1 MQRITC
7 KTAELAVKKSYPICR
22 DKYYPVQ
29 YSYGDSVKGKNAPT
43 YEYSKETCELYTDII
58 PALYQEELA
67 EWLRTKNIFITL
79 LRPNKRLTKWYG
91 EVWYIENEN
100 WHTDDYQ
107 IEGSSFEKCF
117 ENGLRVGL
125 SLLPTIVDR

>member
-43 YEYSKETCELYTDII
+43 YKYSKETCELYTDII

-79 LRPNKRLTKWYG
+79 LRPNK
-91 EVWYIENEN
+91 
-100 WHTDDYQ
+100 
-107 IEGSSFEKCF
+107 
-117 ENGLRVGL
+117 
-125 SLLPTIVDR
+125 

>member
-7 KTAELAVKKSYPICR
+7 KTAELAIKKSYPICR
-22 DKYYPVQ
+22 DKYYPFQ
-29 YSYGDSVKGKNAPT
+29 YNYGDSVKGKNAPI
-43 YEYSKETCELYTDII
+43 YEYSERTCQLYTSII
-58 PALYQEELA
+58 PALNQEELA
-67 EWLRTKNIFITL
+67 EWLR
-79 LRPNKRLTKWYG
+79 TKWYG
-91 EVWYIENEN
+91 EVWYIENKN